1 MIELRDRKPGKERR
15 EHEGAQG
22 KDLPG
27 AAGGRE
33 IPERKGSESVE
44 PAGAQEGPVE
54 SVREDGGRKGK
65 KKGLKAR
72 VEQLEDALE
81 RAEAESEENRDRW
94 LRARAEYENLKKRT
108 QRDLERIHKVAGER
122 LVMGLLPV
130 LDELEGA
137 IEASRTAEEL
147 RPMEEGL
154 SLIRKGLVD
163 TLRSNGVEALDPLG
177 ERFDPNLHEAIM
189 QAPADDAEP
198 GTVIRVL
205 QKGYVMN
212 GMTLRAAKVIV
223 AAAAE
228 DSSQGQRESDE
239 GQEAHRGES

>member
-1 MIELRDRKPGKERR
+1 MELKDSKPGKEMR

-22 KDLPG
+22 TDLPG
-27 AAGGRE
+27 ATGDEETPKRE
-33 IPERKGSESVE
+33 GPESME
-44 PAGAQEGPVE
+44 PAGAKGSPVE
-54 SVREDGGRKGK
+54 RVHDDGGRKGR

-72 VEQLEDALE
+72 VEQLEEALE
-81 RAEAESEENRDRW
+81 RSEAESEENRDRW

-108 QRDLERIHKVAGER
+108 LRDLERMHKVAGER
-122 LVMGLLPV
+122 LVTGLLPV
-130 LDELEGA
+130 LDELDSA

-177 ERFDPNLHEAIM
+177 ERFDPNLHEAVM

-223 AAAAE
+223 AAADE
-228 DSSQGQRESDE
+228 DSSQGQEQSDE
-239 GQEAHRGES
+239 GEEAHWGEP